1 MKLTELA
8 PAKLNLTLEVGEKRS
23 DGYHEVQSVMS
34 CAALYDEVTLESGT
48 SGEISMTCDCPGLPL
63 DDTNLCL
70 RAAKLFFKKTGIP
83 CDGLHIELSKRI
95 PMQSGLGG
103 GSADAAAV
111 LRGLRKLYRPE
122 MMIKDLERM
131 AAELGSDVPFCVRSV
146 TAMVRGRGEQ
156 LLKLPKLPLCWF
168 VICKPEFSFSTAEMY
183 AKLDEKEPVSSIDT
197 LGLIKALE
205 YQDMQEIS
213 DRLGNCFEGV
223 LEESSEIF
231 AIKNRLL
238 LALGAR
244 NACMSGSGSAVY
256 GLFTREDEAKA
267 AAAELQ
273 KAYPQT
279 WFAESV

>member
-34 CAALYDEVTLESGT
+34 CAALYDEVILESGT
-48 SGEISMTCDCPGLPL
+48 SGGISMTCDCPGLPL

-183 AKLDEKEPVSSIDT
+183 AKLDEKDPVPSIDT

-238 LALGAR
+238 ALGAR

-256 GLFTREDEAKA
+256 GLFTQEDEAKA

>member
-183 AKLDEKEPVSSIDT
+183 AKLDEKELVSSIDT

-238 LALGAR
+238 ALGAR

-256 GLFTREDEAKA
+256 GLFTQEDEAKA

>member
-48 SGEISMTCDCPGLPL
+48 SGGISMTCDCPGLPL

-70 RAAKLFFKKTGIP
+70 RAAKLFFQKTGIP
-83 CDGLHIELSKRI
+83 CDGLHIDLTKRI

-213 DRLGNCFEGV
+213 DRLGNCFEVV

-231 AIKNRLL
+231 AIKNRL

-256 GLFTREDEAKA
+256 GLFTQEDEAKA

>member
-48 SGEISMTCDCPGLPL
+48 SGGISMTCDCPGLPL
-63 DDTNLCL
+63 DDKNLCL
-70 RAAKLFFKKTGIP
+70 RAAKLFVQKTGIP

-183 AKLDEKEPVSSIDT
+183 AKLDEKELVSSIDT

-238 LALGAR
+238 ALGAR

-256 GLFTREDEAKA
+256 GLFTQEDEAKA
-267 AAAELQ
+267 AAAKLQ
-273 KAYPQT
+273 KTYPQT

>member
-48 SGEISMTCDCPGLPL
+48 NGGISMTCDCPGLPL

-83 CDGLHIELSKRI
+83 CDGLHIDLSKRI

-238 LALGAR
+238 ALGAR

-256 GLFTREDEAKA
+256 GLFTQEDEAKA

>member
-48 SGEISMTCDCPGLPL
+48 SGGISMTCDCPGLPL

-83 CDGLHIELSKRI
+83 CDGLHIDLTKRI

-238 LALGAR
+238 ALGAR

-273 KAYPQT
+273 KIYPQT

>member
-238 LALGAR
+238 ALGAR

-273 KAYPQT
+273 KIYPQT

>member
-48 SGEISMTCDCPGLPL
+48 GSGISMTCDCPGLPL

-111 LRGLRKLYRPE
+111 LRGLRKLYLPE

-168 VICKPEFSFSTAEMY
+168 VICKPEISFSTAEMY
-183 AKLDEKEPVSSIDT
+183 AKLDEKKPVCSIDT

-223 LEESSEIF
+223 LEERSEIF
-231 AIKNRLL
+231 AIKKRL

-273 KAYPQT
+273 KIYPQT

>member
-48 SGEISMTCDCPGLPL
+48 SGGISMTCDCPGLPL

-238 LALGAR
+238 ALGAR

-256 GLFTREDEAKA
+256 GLFTQEDEAKA

>member
-48 SGEISMTCDCPGLPL
+48 SGGISMTCDCPGLPL

-183 AKLDEKEPVSSIDT
+183 AKLDEKELVSSIDT

-238 LALGAR
+238 VLGAR

-256 GLFTREDEAKA
+256 GLFTQEDEAKA

>member
-48 SGEISMTCDCPGLPL
+48 SGGISMTCDCPGLPL

-183 AKLDEKEPVSSIDT
+183 AKLDEKDPVSSIDT

-238 LALGAR
+238 ALGAR

-273 KAYPQT
+273 KVYPQT

>member
-48 SGEISMTCDCPGLPL
+48 SGGISMTCDCPGLPL

-83 CDGLHIELSKRI
+83 CDGLHIDLTKRI

-183 AKLDEKEPVSSIDT
+183 AKLDEKELVSSIDT

-205 YQDMQEIS
+205 YQDMQEVS

-231 AIKNRLL
+231 TIKNRL

-256 GLFTREDEAKA
+256 GLFTQEDEAKA

>member
-48 SGEISMTCDCPGLPL
+48 SGGISMTCDCPGLPL

-231 AIKNRLL
+231 TIKNRL

-256 GLFTREDEAKA
+256 GLFTQEDEAKA

>member
-48 SGEISMTCDCPGLPL
+48 SGGISMTCDCPGLPL

-183 AKLDEKEPVSSIDT
+183 AKLDEIEPVSSIDT

-238 LALGAR
+238 ALGAR

-256 GLFTREDEAKA
+256 GLFTQEDEAKA

>member
-48 SGEISMTCDCPGLPL
+48 SGGISMTCDCPGLPL

-231 AIKNRLL
+231 AIKKRL

-256 GLFTREDEAKA
+256 GLFTQEDEAKA

-273 KAYPQT
+273 KPYPQT

>member
-48 SGEISMTCDCPGLPL
+48 SGGISMTCDCPGLPL

-83 CDGLHIELSKRI
+83 CDGLHIDLIKRI

-213 DRLGNCFEGV
+213 DRLRNCFEGV
-223 LEESSEIF
+223 LEENSEIF
-231 AIKNRLL
+231 AIKNRL

-273 KAYPQT
+273 KIYPQT

>member
-48 SGEISMTCDCPGLPL
+48 SGGISMTCDCPGLPL

-83 CDGLHIELSKRI
+83 CDGLHIDLTKRI

-111 LRGLRKLYRPE
+111 LRGLRKLYRPL
-122 MMIKDLERM
+122 MMLKDLERM

-238 LALGAR
+238 ALGAR

-256 GLFTREDEAKA
+256 GLFTQEDEAKA

>member
-48 SGEISMTCDCPGLPL
+48 SGGISMTCDCPGLPL

-223 LEESSEIF
+223 LEERSEIF
-231 AIKNRLL
+231 AIKNRL

-256 GLFTREDEAKA
+256 GLFTQEDEAKA

-273 KAYPQT
+273 KIYPQT

>member
-48 SGEISMTCDCPGLPL
+48 SGGISMTCDCPGLPL

-83 CDGLHIELSKRI
+83 CDGLHIDLTKRI

-146 TAMVRGRGEQ
+146 TAMARGRGEQ

-238 LALGAR
+238 ALGAR

-256 GLFTREDEAKA
+256 GLFTQEDEAKA

>member
-34 CAALYDEVTLESGT
+34 CAALYDEVTLESST
-48 SGEISMTCDCPGLPL
+48 SGGISMTCDCPGLPL

-168 VICKPEFSFSTAEMY
+168 VICKPAFSFSTAEMY
-183 AKLDEKEPVSSIDT
+183 AKLDEKELVSSIDT

-223 LEESSEIF
+223 LEENSEIF
-231 AIKNRLL
+231 AIKNRL

-256 GLFTREDEAKA
+256 GLFTQEDEAKA
-267 AAAELQ
+267 AAAKLQ
-273 KAYPQT
+273 KTYPQT

>member
-34 CAALYDEVTLESGT
+34 CAALYGEVTLESGT
-48 SGEISMTCDCPGLPL
+48 SGGIYMTCDCPGLPL

-83 CDGLHIELSKRI
+83 CDGLHIDLTKRI

-111 LRGLRKLYRPE
+111 LRGLRKLYCPE

-146 TAMVRGRGEQ
+146 TALVRGRGEQ

-183 AKLDEKEPVSSIDT
+183 AKLDEKELVSSIDT

-238 LALGAR
+238 ALGAR

-256 GLFTREDEAKA
+256 GLFTQEDEAKA

>member
-183 AKLDEKEPVSSIDT
+183 AKLDEKKPVSSIDT

-238 LALGAR
+238 ALGAR

-256 GLFTREDEAKA
+256 GLFTQEDEAKA

>member
-48 SGEISMTCDCPGLPL
+48 SGGISMTCDCPGLPL

-83 CDGLHIELSKRI
+83 CDGLHIDLTKRI

-183 AKLDEKEPVSSIDT
+183 AKLDEKELVSSIDT

-213 DRLGNCFEGV
+213 DRLGNCFEGI
-223 LEESSEIF
+223 LEENSEIF
-231 AIKNRLL
+231 AIKKRL

-273 KAYPQT
+273 KVYPQT

>member
-48 SGEISMTCDCPGLPL
+48 SGGISMTCDCPGLPL

-83 CDGLHIELSKRI
+83 CDGLHIDLIKRI

-238 LALGAR
+238 ALGAR

-256 GLFTREDEAKA
+256 GLFTQEDEAKA

>member
-48 SGEISMTCDCPGLPL
+48 SGGISMTCDCPGLPL

-83 CDGLHIELSKRI
+83 CDGLHIDLTKRI

-146 TAMVRGRGEQ
+146 TAMARGRGEQ

-213 DRLGNCFEGV
+213 DRLGNCFEGI

-231 AIKNRLL
+231 AIKNRL

-256 GLFTREDEAKA
+256 GLFTQEDEAKA

>member
-48 SGEISMTCDCPGLPL
+48 SGGISMTCDCPGLPL

-70 RAAKLFFKKTGIP
+70 RAARLFFKKTGIP
-83 CDGLHIELSKRI
+83 CDGLHIDLTKRI

-238 LALGAR
+238 ALGAR

-256 GLFTREDEAKA
+256 GLFTQEDEAKA

>member
-23 DGYHEVQSVMS
+23 DGYHEVQSVMA

-48 SGEISMTCDCPGLPL
+48 SGGISMTCDCPGLPL

-111 LRGLRKLYRPE
+111 LRGLRKLYCPE

-238 LALGAR
+238 ALGAR

-256 GLFTREDEAKA
+256 GLFTQEDEAKA

>member
-48 SGEISMTCDCPGLPL
+48 SGGISMTCDCPGLPL

-70 RAAKLFFKKTGIP
+70 RAAKLFFQKTGIS
-83 CDGLHIELSKRI
+83 CDGLHIDLTKRI

-183 AKLDEKEPVSSIDT
+183 AKLDEQDPVSSIDT

-238 LALGAR
+238 ALGAR

>member
-1 MKLTELA
+1 
-8 PAKLNLTLEVGEKRS
+8 
-23 DGYHEVQSVMS
+23 MS

-48 SGEISMTCDCPGLPL
+48 NGGISMTCDCPGLPL

-83 CDGLHIELSKRI
+83 CDGLHIDLSKRI

-238 LALGAR
+238 ALGAR

-256 GLFTREDEAKA
+256 GLFTQEDEAKA

-279 WFAESV
+279 RFAESV